1 MGAFVMSFGKLLNAN
16 EETTTTDDNLATMR
30 FFALALAA
38 TAGVVH
44 AATAATAS
52 CPYQALPSNINLI
65 EVWDTQY
72 STCKTDRCVVD
83 RNCNTADASGKV
95 YDQNNFQAFGSFLSA
110 AKTISAWIW
119 NFSGTTVDMS
129 MVAYPTFVNYLSFS
143 NADTMSL
150 PTPLNV
156 HASTLCVAS
165 PWISTLT
172 FISRLFKDISSFSG
186 PKTWNSELIDLTL
199 ENVNLKSLPAIPSTL
214 TALHVQRNSLSS
226 LLELKSL
233 PTSLQLLN
241 ISQNAYTELST
252 LNWRNLRRLY
262 ARTLADLF
270 MYLQNSGK
278 LTRIVNVTFSSQ
290 LIYLYEYLTD
300 RGLKRWHRQV
310 KGLVLS
316 NWMMDSSTYQ
326 VLSQLQ
332 PERMASGGTD
342 DTSLLGYNAADST
355 IASDPLD
362 CATSNGEIKALWTTK
377 FSVCVLK
384 GPTTATPSVTTS
396 TPAVVVTTT
405 PAVPVVSP
413 SPAVTPIVVP
423 ALTPDSSTTPAT
435 TSSRPTSPNTTSPVA
450 NSTTTTP
457 PPSGAS
463 NNVSGTAGGASEA
476 VNSATTPPTPQ
487 ETDAPSSLA
496 SQGSSSSNTGVI
508 TGASLGVAA
517 FLALVIGLFILNRRK
532 KTAKEV
538 PLTPYAMTATP
549 TNTSAKASNALNMD
563 VLAMVRIDDRELV
576 VERVLGSGAFADV
589 WLGTFQGEFVAVKKL
604 HKQNMTPERHE
615 SFVREIQLMAQFD
628 CPFIVKLK
636 GAAWTRPSDLK
647 CVMEL
652 MDSGDLREYL
662 IATTSQTF
670 PWRVKYGHILS
681 IVEALVYLHSMN
693 IVHRD
698 VKSRNVLLDSTKP
711 AKLTDFGISKEDIQA
726 TMTVGVGTFRWMAPE
741 VIQFQNYTVAADI
754 YSFGV
759 VLSEF
764 DTHRVP
770 YEDKINSVNGLPLGD
785 SPIMV
790 QVVSGK
796 LRPSFT
802 KRCPDWIHDM
812 AQQCLSFKPEERPT
826 AMQLSHI
833 IRTKLRELNIPY

>member
-1 MGAFVMSFGKLLNAN
+1 
-16 EETTTTDDNLATMR
+16 MR
-30 FFALALAA
+30 LFALALAA

-129 MVAYPTFVNYLSFS
+129 MVAYLTFVNYLSFS

-156 HASTLCVAS
+156 HASTL
-165 PWISTLT
+165 
-172 FISRLFKDISSFSG
+172 LFKDISSFSG

-214 TALHVQRNSLSS
+214 TALYVD
-226 LLELKSL
+226 LL
-233 PTSLQLLN
+233 
-241 ISQNAYTELST
+241 
-252 LNWRNLRRLY
+252 
-262 ARTLADLF
+262 
-270 MYLQNSGK
+270 YLQNSGK

-290 LIYLYEYLTD
+290 LIYL
-300 RGLKRWHRQV
+300 QV

-396 TPAVVVTTT
+396 TPVVVVTTT
-405 PAVPVVSP
+405 PAAPVVSP

-450 NSTTTTP
+450 NSTTTAP

-476 VNSATTPPTPQ
+476 VNSATTTPTPQ

-662 IATTSQTF
+662 NATTSQTF

-681 IVEALVYLHSMN
+681 IVEALVFLHSMN

-833 IRTKLRELNIPY
+833 IRTKLRELNIPH

>member
-1 MGAFVMSFGKLLNAN
+1 
-16 EETTTTDDNLATMR
+16 
-30 FFALALAA
+30 
-38 TAGVVH
+38 
-44 AATAATAS
+44 
-52 CPYQALPSNINLI
+52 
-65 EVWDTQY
+65 
-72 STCKTDRCVVD
+72 
-83 RNCNTADASGKV
+83 
-95 YDQNNFQAFGSFLSA
+95 
-110 AKTISAWIW
+110 
-119 NFSGTTVDMS
+119 
-129 MVAYPTFVNYLSFS
+129 
-143 NADTMSL
+143 
-150 PTPLNV
+150 
-156 HASTLCVAS
+156 
-165 PWISTLT
+165 
-172 FISRLFKDISSFSG
+172 
-186 PKTWNSELIDLTL
+186 
-199 ENVNLKSLPAIPSTL
+199 
-214 TALHVQRNSLSS
+214 
-226 LLELKSL
+226 
-233 PTSLQLLN
+233 
-241 ISQNAYTELST
+241 
-252 LNWRNLRRLY
+252 
-262 ARTLADLF
+262 
-270 MYLQNSGK
+270 
-278 LTRIVNVTFSSQ
+278 
-290 LIYLYEYLTD
+290 
-300 RGLKRWHRQV
+300 
-310 KGLVLS
+310 
-316 NWMMDSSTYQ
+316 MMDSSTYQ

-342 DTSLLGYNAADST
+342 DTSLLGYNAVDST

-396 TPAVVVTTT
+396 TPSVVTTT
-405 PAVPVVSP
+405 LVPVVSP

-423 ALTPDSSTTPAT
+423 ASTPDSSTTPAT
-435 TSSRPTSPNTTSPVA
+435 MSSRPTSPNTTSPVA
-450 NSTTTTP
+450 NSTTTAQ
-457 PPSGAS
+457 PPSGTS

-476 VNSATTPPTPQ
+476 VNSATTTPTPQ
-487 ETDAPSSLA
+487 ATDAPSSLA

-508 TGASLGVAA
+508 TGASLGGAA
-517 FLALVIGLFILNRRK
+517 FLALVIGLFILHRRK
-532 KTAKEV
+532 KTTKEV
-538 PLTPYAMTATP
+538 PLTPYAATATP
-549 TNTSAKASNALNMD
+549 TNTSAKGSTAVNMD
-563 VLAMVRIDDRELV
+563 VLAMVRIDDRELLL
-576 VERVLGSGAFADV
+576 ERVLGSGAFADV
-589 WLGTFQGEFVAVKKL
+589 WLGTFQGEPVAVKKL
-604 HKQNMTPERHE
+604 HKQKMTPERHE

-628 CPFIVKLK
+628 SPFIVKLK

-652 MDSGDLREYL
+652 MDSGDLRDYL
-662 IATTSQTF
+662 NATTSQTF
-670 PWRVKYGHILS
+670 PWRVKYGHFLS

-770 YEDKINSVNGLPLGD
+770 YINSVNGQPLGD

-802 KRCPDWIHDM
+802 KRCPEWIHDM

-826 AMQLSHI
+826 AMQLSHT

>member
-1 MGAFVMSFGKLLNAN
+1 
-16 EETTTTDDNLATMR
+16 MR
-30 FFALALAA
+30 LFALALAA

-156 HASTLCVAS
+156 HASTL
-165 PWISTLT
+165 
-172 FISRLFKDISSFSG
+172 LFKDISSFSG

-214 TALHVQRNSLSS
+214 TALYVD
-226 LLELKSL
+226 LL
-233 PTSLQLLN
+233 
-241 ISQNAYTELST
+241 
-252 LNWRNLRRLY
+252 
-262 ARTLADLF
+262 
-270 MYLQNSGK
+270 YLQNSGK

-290 LIYLYEYLTD
+290 LIYL
-300 RGLKRWHRQV
+300 QV

-396 TPAVVVTTT
+396 TPVVVVTTT
-405 PAVPVVSP
+405 PAAPVVSP

-450 NSTTTTP
+450 NSTTTAP

-476 VNSATTPPTPQ
+476 VNSATTTPTPQ

-662 IATTSQTF
+662 NATTSQTF

-681 IVEALVYLHSMN
+681 IVEALVFLHSMN

-833 IRTKLRELNIPY
+833 IRTKLRELNIPH

>member
-1 MGAFVMSFGKLLNAN
+1 MVEMFDLSLEGPTNLDMGAFVMSFGKLLNAN
-16 EETTTTDDNLATMR
+16 EETTTTDDNLATVSIHTCFISICIKMR

-44 AATAATAS
+44 AATAATAATAS

-156 HASTLCVAS
+156 HASTLC
-165 PWISTLT
+165 
-172 FISRLFKDISSFSG
+172 LFKDISSFSG

-262 ARTLADLF
+262 
-270 MYLQNSGK
+270 LQNSGK

-290 LIYLYEYLTD
+290 LIYL
-300 RGLKRWHRQV
+300 QV

-413 SPAVTPIVVP
+413 SPAVTPIVVT

-450 NSTTTTP
+450 NSTTTAP

-463 NNVSGTAGGASEA
+463 NNVSGTAGGPRRLSIRQRPRQLPKKLTHQARWR
-476 VNSATTPPTPQ
+476 VR
-487 ETDAPSSLA
+487 
-496 SQGSSSSNTGVI
+496 
-508 TGASLGVAA
+508 GVAA
-517 FLALVIGLFILNRRK
+517 ILALVIGLFILNRRK

-563 VLAMVRIDDRELV
+563 VLAMVRIDDPELV

-759 VLSEF
+759 VLSDF